1 MRRPMP
7 RRRALTPIL
16 VAVAG
21 LVGVPAAA
29 QAQGP
34 PAPAPA
40 AAPSL
45 HIVTERVGGKRATI
59 LQGTRFRVRVIV
71 KPFVAGQQ
79 VTVTMHR
86 RGRTI
91 VTKNLTVRQG
101 ATAGQVLTGYA
112 PHTSGQIEVRAV
124 SGAVAAKAATIQV
137 LPRVVKAGSK
147 GRAVR
152 ALQDRLKAFG
162 YVIGQRGVMDDR
174 TERAVLAF
182 RKVTGMART
191 TAADESFFRAMAA
204 GKGAFKVR
212 FPRHGRHVEGD
223 IGHQVLALIGAGG
236 KPERIYP
243 MSSGTGG
250 TPTILGSF
258 RVYLKDPGTNAK
270 GMVASS
276 YFIRGYAIHG
286 YASVPTYNA
295 SHGCIRV
302 PIPDAYPIFNWVRMG
317 TIVDTYQ

>member
-1 MRRPMP
+1 MVQ
-7 RRRALTPIL
+7 RRALSLTL
-16 VAVAG
+16 AVAA
-21 LVGVPAAA
+21 LAVPSAA
-29 QAQGP
+29 QAQAP
-34 PAPAPA
+34 PAPDPA
-40 AAPSL
+40 AAPTL
-45 HIVTERVGGKRATI
+45 KIVTERVGGARATI

-91 VTKNLTVRQG
+91 VTKSLTVRQG
-101 ATAGQVLTGYA
+101 RTAGQVLTGYA
-112 PHTSGQIEVRAV
+112 PSSTGQIEVRAA
-124 SGAVAAKAATIQV
+124 SGPVVAPAMRIKV
-137 LPRVVKAGSK
+137 LPRDVKPGSK

-152 ALQDRLKAFG
+152 ALQDRLKALG
-162 YVIGQRGVMDDR
+162 YVIGQYGVMDGR

-191 TAADESFFRAMAA
+191 SAADESFFRAMAA
-204 GKGAFKVR
+204 GRGAFKVR
-212 FPRHGRHVEGD
+212 FPKHGRHIEGD
-223 IGHQVLALIGAGG
+223 IGHQVLALVGAGG
-236 KPERIYP
+236 KVERIYP

-258 RVYLKDPGTNAK
+258 RVYRKDPGTNAK

-286 YASVPTYNA
+286 YASVPIYNA
-295 SHGCIRV
+295 SHGCLRV
-302 PIPDAYPIFNWVRMG
+302 PIPDAYSIFGWVRMG
-317 TIVDTYQ
+317 TIVDTYR

>member
-1 MRRPMP
+1 MP
-7 RRRALTPIL
+7 II
-16 VAVAG
+16 VAVAAAA
-21 LVGVPAAA
+21 GVPSAA
-29 QAQGP
+29 QAQD

-40 AAPSL
+40 AGPSL

-71 KPFVAGQQ
+71 KPFVPGQQ

-91 VTKNLTVRQG
+91 VTKTLTARQG

-112 PHTSGQIEVRAV
+112 PDTSGQIEVRAV
-124 SGAVAAKAATIQV
+124 SGAVVAPAATVKV
-137 LPRVVKAGSK
+137 LPRSVAAGSR

-152 ALQDRLKAFG
+152 ALQDRLKEFG
-162 YVIGQRGVMDDR
+162 YVIGKRGLMDDR
-174 TERAVLAF
+174 TQRAVLTF

-191 TAADESFFRAMAA
+191 TAADESFFRALAA
-204 GKGAFKVR
+204 GKGAFRVR
-212 FPRHGRHVEGD
+212 YPRHGRHVEGD
-223 IGHQVLALIGAGG
+223 ISRQVLALIGAGG
-236 KPERIYP
+236 KVQAIYP
-243 MSSGTGG
+243 TSTGAPA

-258 RVYLKDPGTNAK
+258 RVYRKDPGTNAK

-286 YASVPTYNA
+286 YASVPVFNA
-295 SHGCIRV
+295 SHGCLRV
-302 PIPDAYPIFNWVRMG
+302 PIPDAYPIFNWIQMG
-317 TIVDTYQ
+317 TIVDTYR

>member
-1 MRRPMP
+1 MP

-16 VAVAG
+16 AAVAG
-21 LVGVPAAA
+21 LVGAPAVAPAQTAPEPAAE
-29 QAQGP
+29 
-34 PAPAPA
+34 
-40 AAPSL
+40 PSL

-91 VTKNLTVRQG
+91 RTKTLTVRQG

-112 PHTSGQIEVRAV
+112 PRTSGQIEVRAA
-124 SGAVAAKAATIQV
+124 SGPVVAQAARIKV
-137 LPRVVKAGSK
+137 LPRSVKPGSR

-162 YVIGQRGVMDDR
+162 YVIGKHGSYDGR

-182 RKVTGMART
+182 RKVTGLART
-191 TAADESFFRAMAA
+191 TVADKTFFRALAA
-204 GKGAFKVR
+204 GKGAFRVR
-212 FPRHGRHVEGD
+212 HPSHGRHVEAD
-223 IGHQVLALIGAGG
+223 ISRQVLVLIGSGG
-236 KPERIYP
+236 KVQRIYP
-243 MSSGTGG
+243 TSTGTGG
-250 TPTILGSF
+250 TPTILGTY
-258 RVYLKDPGTNAK
+258 RVYRKDPGTNAK

-286 YASVPTYNA
+286 YHSVPIFNA
-295 SHGCIRV
+295 SHGCLRV
-302 PIPDAYPIFNWVRMG
+302 PIPDAYPIFSWIQMG
-317 TIVDTYQ
+317 TIVDTYP

>member
-1 MRRPMP
+1 MRR
-7 RRRALTPIL
+7 RSLALTI
-16 VAVAG
+16 ATAG
-21 LVGVPAAA
+21 GLGLVPAAA
-29 QAQGP
+29 SAQT
-34 PAPAPA
+34 

-71 KPFVAGQQ
+71 KPFVPGQQ

-91 VTKNLTVRQG
+91 KAKTLAVRQG

-112 PHTSGQIEVRAV
+112 PRSSGQIEVRAV
-124 SGAVAAKAATIQV
+124 SGPVAAPAVRIQV
-137 LPRVVKAGSK
+137 LPRNVKAGSR

-152 ALQDRLKAFG
+152 SMQTRLKALGF
-162 YVIGQRGVMDDR
+162 VIGQTGVFDDR
-174 TERAVLAF
+174 TQRAVLAF

-191 TAADESFFRAMAA
+191 TAADASFFRAMAA
-204 GKGAFKVR
+204 GKGAFHVR
-212 FPRHGRHVEGD
+212 FGRHGRHVEAD
-223 IGHQVLALIGAGG
+223 ISRQVIALIGSGG
-236 KPERIYP
+236 KVERIYP
-243 MSSGTGG
+243 ASTGAPG
-250 TPTILGSF
+250 TPTIFGSF
-258 RVYLKDPGTNAK
+258 RVYRKDPGTNAK

-286 YASVPTYNA
+286 YASVPIFNA

-302 PIPDAYPIFNWVRMG
+302 PIPDAYPIFNWIQMG
-317 TIVDTYQ
+317 TIVDTYP